1 MDLTAVE
8 MLVDKDIDVCV
19 FNAQNTDNYVKV
31 ARGEILG
38 TVVKKG

>member
-8 MLVDKDIDVCV
+8 MLLDKDIDVCV
-19 FNAQNTDNYVKV
+19 FNAQNPDNFVKV
-31 ARGEILG
+31 VKGIRLG